1 MENESF
7 FNKKNIANAV
17 LTALVVTGVV
27 FVVSFLWMSN
37 TQLHELKV
45 LNTQILGELGE
56 IKTELKELS
65 SEQETLKIGQEALK
79 IGQEALKIGQE
90 ELKIEQEELKFEQE
104 KLKSEI
110 LQIKSESASNN
121 SSLNELIG
129 KVDGLSGV
137 IFENSDMLNDVQ
149 SKLIE
154 LEKFKTDVVNID
166 GKLDEV
172 EKNNQYLSG
181 QLDTILSTKQ

>member
-45 LNTQILGELGE
+45 LHTQILGELRE
-56 IKTELKELS
+56 IKTELKKS
-65 SEQETLKIGQEALK
+65 RSEQETLKIGQETIISEIA
-79 IGQEALKIGQE
+79 
-90 ELKIEQEELKFEQE
+90 KIESEQEKFNIEQE
-104 KLKSEI
+104 KLNSEI
-110 LQIKSESASNN
+110 LQIKSVSASNN

-129 KVDGLSGV
+129 KVDQLSGV
-137 IFENSDMLNDVQ
+137 VSENSVMLNDVQ
-149 SKLIE
+149 SQLTD

-166 GKLDEV
+166 SNLDEV

-181 QLDTILSTKQ
+181 QLDTILSNQK

>member
-7 FNKKNIANAV
+7 FNKKNIANTV

-45 LNTQILGELGE
+45 LNTQILGELRE

-65 SEQETLKIGQEALK
+65 PEQETLKIGQEVLK
-79 IGQEALKIGQE
+79 IGQESLKSEIAQI
-90 ELKIEQEELKFEQE
+90 KSEQEALY
-104 KLKSEI
+104 SEI
-110 LQIKSESASNN
+110 LQIKSVSASNN

-137 IFENSDMLNDVQ
+137 VSENSDMLNDVQ
-149 SKLIE
+149 SQLID
-154 LEKFKTDVVNID
+154 LEKFKTDVVNIN